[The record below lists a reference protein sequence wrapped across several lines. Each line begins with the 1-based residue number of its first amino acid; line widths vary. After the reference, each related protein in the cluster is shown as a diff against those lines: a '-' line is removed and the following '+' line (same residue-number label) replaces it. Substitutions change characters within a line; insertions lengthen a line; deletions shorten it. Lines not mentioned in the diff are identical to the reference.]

1 MTIIQIKFTSKCLKT
16 SASARVFFHL
26 NIFQQ
31 QLTINTDTNTEPRHP
46 VRTRVL
52 KVRRIT
58 HKQHV
63 CVGRVRDAD
72 EASLVLQRRR
82 DANAGSVGVRGAVGF
97 AATHSRPRHH
107 LTHRHT
113 GVLRPQR
120 ERRNHKQEGVYSF
133 KRWLPSFLPSCPSI
147 SLFLDGLRYLVFVFT
162 SLFMINHF

>member
-1 MTIIQIKFTSKCLKT
+1 MTLQIYFELPENFSFSQSFLLFKT
-16 SASARVFFHL
+16 
-26 NIFQQ
+26 FQQ
-31 QLTINTDTNTEPRHP
+31 QLTLNTDTKTEPRHP

-72 EASLVLQRRR
+72 EASLVFQRRR

-120 ERRNHKQEGVYSF
+120 ERRSHKQEGVYSF
-133 KRWLPSFLPSCPSI
+133 KRWLYSFLLSCPSI
-147 SLFLDGLRYLVFVFT
+147 SLFLGGVRYLVFF
-162 SLFMINHF
+162 FMCLYS